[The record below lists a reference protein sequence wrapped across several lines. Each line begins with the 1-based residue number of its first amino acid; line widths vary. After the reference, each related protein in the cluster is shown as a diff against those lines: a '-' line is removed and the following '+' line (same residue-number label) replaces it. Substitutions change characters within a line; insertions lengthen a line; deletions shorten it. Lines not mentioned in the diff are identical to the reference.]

1 MLCYKSITCQNRE
14 TMRHVANKTV
24 KLFND
29 VTAVEISQKRR
40 ELNTFKRVANTW
52 PNSIMCKSTSG
63 QQISHAAL

>member
-1 MLCYKSITCQNRE
+1 
-14 TMRHVANKTV
+14 MRHVANKTV